1 MNKYLPSKKFILIFF
16 SIILALG
23 IIYFVSFYGK
33 FKATEVKLSVADN
46 KTKMQ
51 QFMALDSDKD
61 GLKDWEEALWK
72 TDPKNP
78 DTDGDGTP
86 DGDEVNLGRDP
97 LKANTASKGQ
107 TPNDYIDPKI
117 IAADKKA
124 EEDYSKLS
132 STDKLSRNL
141 FSDYLATKKMGTTL
155 STADTENI
163 VNNFVA
169 NLPDPSYTQYTL
181 KSITTMSI
189 TDATSV
195 KNYGNQ
201 VAEIILKNLN
211 TQTGDVY
218 TIISDYSSSE
228 ADVAPTEPLEALAPI
243 IAKNQSTVDALL
255 KVKVPLEM
263 TNLHLNL
270 INAFSK
276 TVQDLTT
283 IKNAPTDMVSTLVVL
298 NQYDTNTTNLS
309 NTLIALTQYIF
320 SSRFSIQYAT
330 GDFGYQLFN
339 GILMKK

>member
-1 MNKYLPSKKFILIFF
+1 
-16 SIILALG
+16 
-23 IIYFVSFYGK
+23 
-33 FKATEVKLSVADN
+33 
-46 KTKMQ
+46 
-51 QFMALDSDKD
+51 
-61 GLKDWEEALWK
+61 
-72 TDPKNP
+72 
-78 DTDGDGTP
+78 
-86 DGDEVNLGRDP
+86 
-97 LKANTASKGQ
+97 
-107 TPNDYIDPKI
+107 
-117 IAADKKA
+117 
-124 EEDYSKLS
+124 
-132 STDKLSRNL
+132 
-141 FSDYLATKKMGTTL
+141 
-155 STADTENI
+155 
-163 VNNFVA
+163 
-169 NLPDPSYTQYTL
+169 
-181 KSITTMSI
+181 MSI